1 VKEATAE
8 KLIDVAKAS
17 CAEGEM
23 IYNMPFEVT
32 PENIYNAIVVADK
45 FGA

>member
-1 VKEATAE
+1 MVE
-8 KLIDVAKAS
+8 KLMDVAKAS
-17 CAEGEM
+17 CADDET

-32 PENIYNAIVVADK
+32 PEKVYNAIVVADK